1 MSVCEAGARQAPR
14 AAESQIM
21 RANESVS
28 RRAVVA
34 GMMSVAAMSV
44 TPTTLMEATM
54 VAARAS
60 ANRASIQPL
69 RMPKMGA
76 TSGSKVMNSSRL

>member
-1 MSVCEAGARQAPR
+1 MPSAPASR
-14 AAESQIM
+14 AEDAESTSI

-44 TPTTLMEATM
+44 TPTMLIDATI

-60 ANRASIQPL
+60 ANRVSTNP
-69 RMPKMGA
+69 RRTPKMGA